1 MENFKDP
8 VGAPMGQ
15 VFFSGGGFDKDYGHI
30 GAVETFDKA
39 SGNFTT
45 VEFNHNGDG
54 KMTRQSYNVNDLKAK
69 GVHVGFYNNTT
80 VAQKLASGSTTG
92 VAGTE
97 EATAK
102 MRNLLRDTDYN
113 SSDKEAILK
122 LVKQG
127 KDINTISSMYPGVG
141 ETQALTQIESTQ
153 FSPDDFSEAQKG
165 SGYQNIKNAI
175 TDYKKAYGEYIGD
188 GDIVDSMLFA
198 AETQGYRKDMTKALV
213 ANGIY
218 PFDNNDGD
226 TKILGQLTNNDQL
239 QPIVEAMYD
248 DGLSKDEIYEVM
260 EANANTQ
267 QSFWWDSETADKL
280 EDIIDKLK

>member
-1 MENFKDP
+1 M
-8 VGAPMGQ
+8 
-15 VFFSGGGFDKDYGHI
+15 
-30 GAVETFDKA
+30 
-39 SGNFTT
+39 
-45 VEFNHNGDG
+45 
-54 KMTRQSYNVNDLKAK
+54 
-69 GVHVGFYNNTT
+69 
-80 VAQKLASGSTTG
+80 AQKLASGSTTG

-113 SSDKEAILK
+113 ESDKGAILK

-127 KDINTISSMYPGVG
+127 KDINTIASMYPGVG
-141 ETQALTQIESTQ
+141 ESQALTQIESTQ

-175 TDYKKAYGEYIGD
+175 TEYKKAYSEYIGD

-260 EANANTQ
+260 EANAHTQ